1 MVWYL
6 ELEDHE
12 QLADILEN
20 EQLTALFQPVVD
32 LTTAQ
37 IHGYEGLIRGP
48 SSSMLHS
55 PEVLLRVATDCGL
68 RGQVEWLCH
77 KVLNRSFQRLGLP
90 GKLFLNISPDVLV
103 QRSLDKRSESMWL
116 AEPLEQAH
124 QVVLEITEGERI
136 LGYGPELL
144 QEAVKRCRDE
154 GIGVAIDDLG
164 EGFSSLRLWS
174 ELRPDYVKIDR
185 HFVQNIENDPVKA
198 QFVRSIVEI
207 ARQTKSTV
215 IAEGIETVS
224 ELLLIKSLGV
234 DLGQGFHFSRPH
246 ATPMTCLTDEAAAFL
261 RSQAVHSKPMAEVV
275 WGRDSLAGRNII
287 QMTPC
292 LTPAISNE
300 AAMGWFEANP
310 GSDVVPVVRDD
321 GLPIGLLA
329 RTALI
334 GSFAQPYRRELYGR
348 KSCTQYMDDKPLIV
362 DKRISVQNIS
372 QMLGN
377 AERRHFLQEFIVT
390 DNGHYFGLAH
400 GQDVIRVITEMQIQ
414 AAKYA
419 NPLTQLPGN
428 VPVHEH
434 LDNLLRLRV
443 PFYACYCDLDHFKPF
458 NDVYGFSAG
467 DGVIQMTANVLAQFC
482 DCDLDFLGHIG
493 GDDFIILFRSFDWE
507 SRCQRILGRFADTVV
522 RHFTEEDRIQGGYC
536 TENRRFEREFHP
548 LVSLSIGAVVVP
560 PGHFTSY
567 MEVSKIASEAKKQA
581 KLIQGNALFVNR
593 RYKTEAP
600 GHDPRSNNLEFFSGG
615 GGDQGRIDEFL
626 PIKPAA

>member
-1 MVWYL
+1 MMGYL
-6 ELEDHE
+6 KLEDHK
-12 QLADILEN
+12 LLVDIIKN

-37 IHGYEGLIRGP
+37 FHGYEGLIRGP
-48 SSSMLHS
+48 SSSKLHS

-68 RGQVEWLCH
+68 REQVEWLCH
-77 KVLNRSFQRLGLP
+77 KVLNQSFQRLGLP

-103 QRSLDKRSESMWL
+103 RRSLDTLSKSMFF
-116 AEPLEQAH
+116 ANSHEEVT
-124 QVVLEITEGERI
+124 QVVLEITEGER
-136 LGYGPELL
+136 LLDYGPELL
-144 QEAVKRCRDE
+144 QDAVKRCRDE
-154 GIGVAIDDLG
+154 GVAVAIDDLG

-174 ELRPDYVKIDR
+174 ELRPAYVKIDR
-185 HFVQNIENDPVKA
+185 HFVRNIENDPVKA

-207 ARQTKSTV
+207 ALQTKSTV

-234 DLGQGFHFSRPH
+234 DLGQGFYFSRPH
-246 ATPMTCLTDEAAAFL
+246 ATPMTCLTDESMVFL
-261 RSQAVHSKPMAEVV
+261 RSQGGHSKPMGEVT

-287 QMTPC
+287 QMAPC
-292 LTPAISNE
+292 LTPAVSNE
-300 AAMGWFEANP
+300 AALGWFEANP
-310 GSDVVPVVRDD
+310 GSGVVPVVKED

-329 RTALI
+329 RSDLI

-348 KSCTQYMDDKPLIV
+348 KSCTQYMDNKPLIV
-362 DKRISVQNIS
+362 DKKISVQNIS

-428 VPVHEH
+428 VPIHEH

-443 PFYACYCDLDHFKPF
+443 PFCACYCDLDHFKPF
-458 NDVYGFSAG
+458 NDMCGFSAG
-467 DGVIQMTANVLAQFC
+467 DGVIQMTANVLARFC
-482 DCDLDFLGHIG
+482 DHDLDFLGHIG
-493 GDDFIILFRSFDWE
+493 GDDFIILFRSTNWE
-507 SRCQRILGRFADTVV
+507 SRCQRILKMFGDTVV
-522 RHFTEEDRIQGGYC
+522 QHFTEEDRIQGGYY

-548 LVSLSIGAVVVP
+548 LVSLSIGAVGVP

-567 MEVSKIASEAKKQA
+567 MEVSRIASEAKKQA
-581 KLIQGNALFVNR
+581 KLIQGNSLFVNR
-593 RYKTEAP
+593 RYKMESPGYEAMSKNP
-600 GHDPRSNNLEFFSGG
+600 EVFSGG
-615 GGDQGRIDEFL
+615 GVDQGCIDEFL